1 MLINNDVQSSQAAH
15 RQRRLAADEKL
26 RADRASTEAVAR
38 EGAVRQAGEA
48 PTREE
53 VAQFRG
59 LMQGNRSERPA
70 ENGKP
75 PASGASASAQGGETP
90 KFDGELAGLSTAER
104 FRTLM
109 QRAFAQVGDQGGNEP
124 GKGEQPASPPRET
137 RTAAEPERREAAPN
151 TAPSQNADAQRAS
164 GAERQRPASGAET
177 PASRGDGTK
186 SASSDGT
193 TVDGKPRSG
202 EHKRTADSG
211 DAESAQVLARKAA
224 DGEAQVGA
232 AARSARN
239 SGGSEDGEGME
250 AGTAQ
255 AGPGSTP
262 TPMPTEMAAA
272 PAQPQTLTAAPQ
284 QAAAASANLAP
295 ALAELVQKHVR
306 QMLVSDP
313 RSGRGRSREVLLR
326 MQNDVLPGTDL
337 WLTQTENG
345 WQLRADVRSRD
356 AYDTLLANQD
366 ELVQRFAEG
375 SLGKLT
381 IEPVFHAA

>member
-15 RQRRLAADEKL
+15 RQRRQAADEKL
-26 RADRASTEAVAR
+26 RADRASTEAAVR
-38 EGAVRQAGEA
+38 EGTVRQAGEA
-48 PTREE
+48 PTHEE
-53 VAQFRG
+53 VAHFRG
-59 LMQGNRSERPA
+59 LMQGTRNERA
-70 ENGKP
+70 TDAGKQP
-75 PASGASASAQGGETP
+75 TGDVPASARGGETP
-90 KFDGELAGLSTAER
+90 KFDGELVGLSTAER

-109 QRAFAQVGDQGGNEP
+109 QRAFAQVGEQGANEA

-137 RTAAEPERREAAPN
+137 RAGEPERRDAAPN
-151 TAPSQNADAQRAS
+151 AAPPQNLDAQRSA
-164 GAERQRPASGAET
+164 GAERPRPATSGAET
-177 PASRGDGTK
+177 PAPRDGAK
-186 SASSDGT
+186 SASNDGT
-193 TVDGKPRSG
+193 TVDGKPRAG
-202 EHKRTADSG
+202 EHKRGAESG
-211 DAESAQVLARKAA
+211 DAESAQALARKAA
-224 DGEAQVGA
+224 DGEGQVGA

-250 AGTAQ
+250 SGTAQ

-262 TPMPTEMAAA
+262 TPMPTEMTSA
-272 PAQPQTLTAAPQ
+272 PTQPQAMTAAPQ
-284 QAAAASANLAP
+284 QAAAASASLAP
-295 ALAELVQKHVR
+295 ALAELVQKHVK

-375 SLGKLT
+375 ALGKLT
-381 IEPVFHAA
+381 IEPVFHA

>member
-26 RADRASTEAVAR
+26 RADRTSHEAAVR

-48 PTREE
+48 PTRDE

-59 LMQGNRSERPA
+59 LMQGARTERA
-70 ENGKP
+70 ADAGKP
-75 PASGASASAQGGETP
+75 PSDQMQTAIPGEQAP
-90 KFDGELAGLSTAER
+90 KFDGELAGLSTADR

-109 QRAFAQVGDQGGNEP
+109 QRAFAQVGDQGANEAA
-124 GKGEQPASPPRET
+124 KGEQPAPTPRET
-137 RTAAEPERREAAPN
+137 RAAEPERREAAP
-151 TAPSQNADAQRAS
+151 TSASAQNSDAQRSAA
-164 GAERQRPASGAET
+164 AERQRPATTGAEA
-177 PASRGDGTK
+177 PVPRDGTK
-186 SASSDGT
+186 PAAKDGASVDAKPSA
-193 TVDGKPRSG
+193 G
-202 EHKRTADSG
+202 EHKRSADSG
-211 DAESAQVLARKAA
+211 DAESAQTLARKAA

-232 AARSARN
+232 AARSARS

-272 PAQPQTLTAAPQ
+272 PTQPQTMTAAPQ
-284 QAAAASANLAP
+284 QAAAASTSLAP

-313 RSGRGRSREVLLR
+313 RSGRGGSREVLLR

-366 ELVQRFAEG
+366 ELVQRFADG
-375 SLGKLT
+375 ALGKLT
-381 IEPVFHAA
+381 IEPVFHG

>member
-26 RADRASTEAVAR
+26 RTDRASTEAVAR
-38 EGAVRQAGEA
+38 EGAARQAGET

-59 LMQGNRSERPA
+59 LMQGNPSQRPA
-70 ENGKP
+70 ETGKP
-75 PASGASASAQGGETP
+75 QARDAQATAQAGETP

-109 QRAFAQVGDQGGNEP
+109 QRAFAQVGEQGANEA

-137 RTAAEPERREAAPN
+137 RTAEPERRDAAPN
-151 TAPSQNADAQRAS
+151 AAQSQNPDAQRTA
-164 GAERQRPASGAET
+164 AADRQRPATGAET
-177 PASRGDGTK
+177 PVPRDGAK

-193 TVDGKPRSG
+193 AVDGKPRAG

-211 DAESAQVLARKAA
+211 DAESAQTLARKAA

-232 AARSARN
+232 AARSARS
-239 SGGSEDGEGME
+239 SGGSEDGEGLD

-262 TPMPTEMAAA
+262 TPMPTEMASA
-272 PAQPQTLTAAPQ
+272 PTQPQTLTGAPQ

-313 RSGRGRSREVLLR
+313 RGGRGGRSREVLLR

-356 AYDTLLANQD
+356 AYDTLLANQE

-381 IEPVFHAA
+381 IEPVFHA

>member
-15 RQRRLAADEKL
+15 RQRRLAADDKL

-48 PTREE
+48 PTPDE

-59 LMQGNRSERPA
+59 LMQANPNERPA
-70 ENGKP
+70 ETGKLS
-75 PASGASASAQGGETP
+75 ARDAQASAQGGQTP

-109 QRAFAQVGDQGGNEP
+109 QRAFAQVGDQGANEA

-137 RTAAEPERREAAPN
+137 RTAEPERREATPN
-151 TAPSQNADAQRAS
+151 AAQSQSADAQRAA
-164 GAERQRPASGAET
+164 GADRQRPASGAET
-177 PASRGDGTK
+177 PAPRDGAK
-186 SASSDGT
+186 SASGDGS
-193 TVDGKPRSG
+193 VDGKPRAG

-211 DAESAQVLARKAA
+211 DAESAQTLARKAA

-232 AARSARN
+232 AARSARA
-239 SGGSEDGEGME
+239 SGGSEDGEGLE
-250 AGTAQ
+250 AGMAQ

-262 TPMPTEMAAA
+262 TPMPTEMASA
-272 PAQPQTLTAAPQ
+272 PTQPQAMTAAPQ

-313 RSGRGRSREVLLR
+313 RGGRGGRSREVLLR

-375 SLGKLT
+375 ALGKLT
-381 IEPVFHAA
+381 IEPVFHA